1 VKPVRDDEAMAPPV
15 ASAEAG
21 PVRTLPTLPE
31 RAGGKGGVARQF
43 LTIVG
48 PPMAV
53 AAVIVVIWLMLS
65 YFLLEET
72 QRFLLPPPQEVLKV
86 GFLEW
91 DNLRQIL
98 VQGLLP
104 TTQVAMTGLAI
115 AIVLGM
121 LWAILMSQAAWIER
135 STYPYAVIIQTIPII
150 AIVPLIG
157 FWFQYDFKS
166 RVIACVMISI
176 FPIIT
181 NTLFGLK
188 SADANLQ
195 DLFTLHGASRMTRLM
210 KLQFP
215 AAIPAI
221 FTGFRISA
229 GLSVIGAIVGDFFFR
244 QGNPGIGRLIDIYR
258 SQLAG
263 ERLITTIFFSS
274 LLGIVVFWGFGYLGN
289 RLVRSWHESAQQG
302 RTKGQR
308 LPERP
313 RGGEAV

>member
-1 VKPVRDDEAMAPPV
+1 
-15 ASAEAG
+15 
-21 PVRTLPTLPE
+21 
-31 RAGGKGGVARQF
+31 
-43 LTIVG
+43 
-48 PPMAV
+48 V
-53 AAVIVVIWLMLS
+53 AAAIAGIWLFVS
-65 YFLLEET
+65 YVMLEEQ
-72 QRFLLPPPQEVLKV
+72 QRFLLPPPQDVVKV
-86 GFLEW
+86 GFLDW
-91 DNLRQIL
+91 DNLHAIL
-98 VQGLLP
+98 VTGLLP

-115 AIVLGM
+115 AIVLGTV
-121 LWAILMSQAAWIER
+121 WAVLMSQAAWIER

-150 AIVPLIG
+150 AIVPLVGI
-157 FWFQYDFKS
+157 WTDFDFRG
-166 RVIACVMISI
+166 RVIACVLISI

-188 SADANLQ
+188 SADASLQ

-215 AAIPAI
+215 AALPAI

-244 QGNPGIGRLIDIYR
+244 KDNPGIGRLIDIYR

-289 RLVRSWHESAQQG
+289 RLTRSWHESAAEG
-302 RTKGQR
+302 RTRSRQAPQR
-308 LPERP
+308 LRS
-313 RGGEAV
+313 GEEVRT

>member
-21 PVRTLPTLPE
+21 PVRTLPTRPE
-31 RAGGKGGVARQF
+31 LAGGKGGLARQF
-43 LTIVG
+43 VAIAG

-53 AAVIVVIWLMLS
+53 AAVIVGIWLLLT

-86 GFLEW
+86 GFLDW
-91 DNLRQIL
+91 GNLQQIL

-121 LWAILMSQAAWIER
+121 LWAVLMSQATWIER

-195 DLFTLHGASRMTRLM
+195 DLFTLHGAGRMTRLM

-274 LLGIVVFWGFGYLGN
+274 LLGIVVFWGFGYIGN
-289 RLVRSWHESAQQG
+289 RLIRSWHESAGEG
-302 RTKGQR
+302 RTRSLRRSEG
-308 LPERP
+308 P
-313 RGGEAV
+313 RTG